1 MVLASDRPSQQ
12 PGGKPNNG
20 FDSVAVA
27 KGRHGEK
34 ICRRLH
40 HLPKVQKYAEHEHP
54 LEKAEQRSPKIWHSK
69 TPRIIPPSEPACTI
83 IPLRKPSAT
92 DTTNTISRIMSSV
105 VIMLQNYHFSTTPAK
120 KGRPLPDAPFS
131 IFKSQLITSY
141 VLIISQAPYRHL

>member
-12 PGGKPNNG
+12 PGGKPHNG

-54 LEKAEQRSPKIWHSK
+54 LEKAEHCPAEAVK
-69 TPRIIPPSEPACTI
+69 PPEGKRMCNGC
-83 IPLRKPSAT
+83 LQKWAT
-92 DTTNTISRIMSSV
+92 ALTDR
-105 VIMLQNYHFSTTPAK
+105 
-120 KGRPLPDAPFS
+120 
-131 IFKSQLITSY
+131 
-141 VLIISQAPYRHL
+141 